1 MNYWQNLRLPDE
13 GRDGQGLP
21 DIEDFVI
28 YDQTFLPRIVLIL
41 FFSFVVLGVGSYTIA
56 KNISKQ
62 IYAEVIVKKKYN
74 WDDFLGNQ
82 NWLQMKINCILQD
95 VWCQSL
101 GSHVNN
107 KQVKLKFCNYH
118 PQGWQLS
125 KPL

>member
-21 DIEDFVI
+21 DIEDIVI
-28 YDQTFLPRIVLIL
+28 YDQTFVPRIVLIL

-82 NWLQMKINCILQD
+82 NSSQE
-95 VWCQSL
+95 
-101 GSHVNN
+101 VNTVFY
-107 KQVKLKFCNYH
+107 KMYGAKVYGH
-118 PQGWQLS
+118 M
-125 KPL
+125 